1 MKINRYNENVIGRK
15 FSEYIIR
22 FMCLLIFLFSA
33 GCDKPEMDISPMD
46 RLVVAA
52 AENMEYKIRFDYEE
66 SCAVHS
72 QKCFSDWMPSYLD
85 PSDADTAKEVKIREQ
100 HNHFGCD
107 MIRALQASLL
117 DAEIK
122 ESENAAT
129 DEGRLSYMVRN
140 QDGITGYFY
149 RDGQMKI
156 LLGEDRYVYE
166 VTSEAYTALLEEI
179 DHYEP
184 YGYYYMD
191 QSIYRYLDV
200 KNYDLVKQI
209 SLSTFLH
216 NVQDGMSGI
225 VLLNDP
231 SAGSEGQEAVRII
244 CQLISEQEQEIN
256 YIDMRNSCVDI
267 SCSVDL
273 ADGSE
278 QTAEFMREMLAVLS
292 PVLPEDDKG
301 DAVFSLPLIV
311 SIKDG
316 HVMNGYAFSHD
327 DWTID
332 ETGQYSETAIQE
344 MEELFRQIIAA
355 LED

>member
-1 MKINRYNENVIGRK
+1 
-15 FSEYIIR
+15 
-22 FMCLLIFLFSA
+22 
-33 GCDKPEMDISPMD
+33 
-46 RLVVAA
+46 
-52 AENMEYKIRFDYEE
+52 
-66 SCAVHS
+66 
-72 QKCFSDWMPSYLD
+72 
-85 PSDADTAKEVKIREQ
+85 
-100 HNHFGCD
+100 
-107 MIRALQASLL
+107 
-117 DAEIK
+117 
-122 ESENAAT
+122 
-129 DEGRLSYMVRN
+129 
-140 QDGITGYFY
+140 
-149 RDGQMKI
+149 
-156 LLGEDRYVYE
+156 
-166 VTSEAYTALLEEI
+166 
-179 DHYEP
+179 
-184 YGYYYMD
+184 
-191 QSIYRYLDV
+191 V

-344 MEELFRQIIAA
+344 MEELFQQIIAA

>member
-1 MKINRYNENVIGRK
+1 M
-15 FSEYIIR
+15 
-22 FMCLLIFLFSA
+22 LIVLFPA
-33 GCDKPEMDISPMD
+33 GCAMREADTSPMD
-46 RLVVAA
+46 RLIEAT

-85 PSDADTAKEVKIREQ
+85 PSDADTAKEVKFREQ

-117 DAEIK
+117 NAEIK

-140 QDGITGYFY
+140 QAGITGYFY

-166 VTSEAYTALLEEI
+166 ITSEAYTALLEEI

-200 KNYDLVKQI
+200 KDYDLVKQI

-216 NVQDGMSGI
+216 DVQDGMSGI
-225 VLLNDP
+225 VLFNDP
-231 SAGSEGQEAVRII
+231 SAGSERQEAVRII
-244 CQLISEQEQEIN
+244 CRLISEQEQEIN

-273 ADGSE
+273 EEDSE
-278 QTAEFMREMLAVLS
+278 QTAEFMKEMHLVLS
-292 PVLPEDDKG
+292 PVLPKDDKG
-301 DAVFSLPLIV
+301 DAVLFLPLIV

-316 HVMNGYAFSHD
+316 HVMNGYAFSRD

-355 LED
+355 AED